1 MTGFVNRIE
10 KSNDDFVQMLIDTDK
25 SMEQLGKNFN
35 AVKPENIKRVIM
47 NSILILNKENFYSQL
62 NQVLNKK

>member
-1 MTGFVNRIE
+1 LTGFVNRIE